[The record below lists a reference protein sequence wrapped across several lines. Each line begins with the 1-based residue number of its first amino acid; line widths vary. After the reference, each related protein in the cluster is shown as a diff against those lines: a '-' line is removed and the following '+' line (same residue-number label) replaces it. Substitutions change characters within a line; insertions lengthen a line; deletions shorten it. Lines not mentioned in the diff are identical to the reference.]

1 MPNTKFT
8 PLAGVRAGSKASKLL
23 KKSIIKKATKRI
35 PKRVPLRPKP
45 GERRFEDYT
54 VELDELGKPIPNS
67 ERYDPGASKKRMEK
81 QRKELDRLDSMKK
94 KK

>member
-35 PKRVPLRPKP
+35 K
-45 GERRFEDYT
+45 
-54 VELDELGKPIPNS
+54 
-67 ERYDPGASKKRMEK
+67 EK
-81 QRKELDRLDSMKK
+81 
-94 KK
+94 